1 MNQQDAVF
9 VTRTSQG
16 SHFIEISFPPGAGEI
31 VVLALSVLV
40 LIAMVHLC
48 RTIRVGRK
56 AERDGQT
63 RGFLINHI
71 LRRHHTPESLIESGH
86 LTSAPTETLM
96 WANQEGSRRVR
107 KRIYQWPQSLTA
119 TMPHHAG
126 GQPALRPTGVPAS
139 SGESL
144 LARKAQTPIF
154 SSSTSDVLS
163 PQKSFLCNNPRCAKV
178 HQDDSIMDE
187 DEEPNGTGSQETLV

>member
-119 TMPHHAG
+119 TTQPPAV
-126 GQPALRPTGVPAS
+126 GQQALWSTGAPAS

-144 LARKAQTPIF
+144 QARRVPTPTF
-154 SSSTSDVLS
+154 SSSMNEMPS
-163 PQKSFLCNNPRCAKV
+163 PQKSFLCNDPRCAKV
-178 HQDDSIMDE
+178 HQDDSVMDE
-187 DEEPNGTGSQETLV
+187 DEESTKDGSQETLV